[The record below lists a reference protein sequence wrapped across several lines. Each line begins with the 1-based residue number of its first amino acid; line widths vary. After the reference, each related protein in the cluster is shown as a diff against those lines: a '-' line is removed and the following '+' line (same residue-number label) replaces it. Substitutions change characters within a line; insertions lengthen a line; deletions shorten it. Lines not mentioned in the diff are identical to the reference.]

1 MEALKSEK
9 DDFGC
14 GKNQPIINSISLTVK
29 KIDLLHGGC
38 DGSELVAM
46 AGLHV
51 DNVDDAC
58 DPLTRRASHNPNY
71 PRPSTS
77 PHREV
82 SARVRAG
89 VVVVDQGVGLRFCC
103 WIACSETTTVD
114 AHRRCSDA
122 ITQIRGGDRCMC
134 FVMSI

>member
-14 GKNQPIINSISLTVK
+14 GKNQPKINSISLTVK

-51 DNVDDAC
+51 DNGDDAC
-58 DPLTRRASHNPNY
+58 DPLSEGHRTTQTIPD
-71 PRPSTS
+71 PRP
-77 PHREV
+77 
-82 SARVRAG
+82 A
-89 VVVVDQGVGLRFCC
+89 L
-103 WIACSETTTVD
+103 TVKYPPGSGP
-114 AHRRCSDA
+114 AL
-122 ITQIRGGDRCMC
+122 
-134 FVMSI
+134 